1 MAMKKVKYEVFNT
14 TTGEWEEDYT
24 TQAEIDKAMEVFD
37 DGGDDTSSPDA
48 GGPGSTDM
56 GFSTSQGGFIPK
68 RKKKKSMKRGGLAS
82 RK

>member
-1 MAMKKVKYEVFNT
+1 MNKLLMYLMSFMLLFT
-14 TTGEWEEDYT
+14 MSCDGSSPTSP
-24 TQAEIDKAMEVFD
+24 D